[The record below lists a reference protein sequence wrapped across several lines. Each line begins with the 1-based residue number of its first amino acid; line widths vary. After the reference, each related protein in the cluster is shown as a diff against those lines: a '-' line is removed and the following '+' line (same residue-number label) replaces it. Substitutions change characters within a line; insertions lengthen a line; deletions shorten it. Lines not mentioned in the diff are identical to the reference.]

1 MASSVKFSNSVQTK
15 PVTDGADASLYICL
29 AFVYQTYYVPSAPI
43 VTGSVFMRIFRMFSD
58 SVVCGPIAKSL
69 TVHALQGDPGS
80 VSFSTETDPAL
91 NIFLGIRFQLTSYIR
106 IWI

>member
-80 VSFSTETDPAL
+80 VSFSTETDPV
-91 NIFLGIRFQLTSYIR
+91 FF
-106 IWI
+106 